1 MRVSTRVVLLLALFA
16 SLLSY
21 AKFNHCAVTGWQAPD
36 QYVHACYSDIPALY
50 GERALDKGVWA
61 YSSGADSVEYPV
73 IQGAIMWF
81 TAKVIPH
88 GTNNYFYGSA
98 LLLALLFIFISFITF
113 KIRPEFGYLLPL
125 APAAVAS
132 LYINWDLWAIA
143 TMLLAIY
150 WFDRKAEVASAVA
163 LGISVSTKFLPI
175 FLIIPIA
182 VIFFRQERISKF
194 VKYVAITVTTFAAIN
209 LPVAMTTPQGWWR
222 FYDLN
227 LNRGSDWGS
236 LWYALSNLGID
247 LTHQNYLS
255 VLCLLIGI
263 TALTIYLLQLRSVPL
278 LAHIAILVMII
289 VMAVSKVYSPQY
301 VLWLTPLVVIAMID
315 KRELTVFWFWQGAEL
330 AYHLAIWQHLA
341 QITGAKFGLPVV
353 AYSAIALFRIG
364 ASLVLLV
371 RLAARHQSSRVF
383 PSEFLLSTGE
393 SYP

>member
-1 MRVSTRVVLLLALFA
+1 MRVSTRVVLLLALLA
-16 SLLSY
+16 SLLSF
-21 AKFNHCAVTGWQAPD
+21 AKFNHCAQTGWQSPD

-50 GERALDKGVWA
+50 GERGLDKGVWA

-73 IQGAIMWF
+73 IQGTIMWI
-81 TAKVIPH
+81 TAKVIPK
-88 GTNNYFYGSA
+88 GINNYFYVSA

-113 KIRPEFGYLLPL
+113 KIKPELGYLLPL

-143 TMLLAIY
+143 MMMLAIY

-163 LGISVSTKFLPI
+163 LGIAISTKFLPI
-175 FLIIPIA
+175 FLLIPIA
-182 VIFFRQERISKF
+182 IIFFRQEKISKF
-194 VKYVAITVTTFAAIN
+194 FKYAVIAVTTFALIN
-209 LPVAMTTPQGWWR
+209 LPVALTTPVGWWR

-236 LWYALSNLGID
+236 LWYALSNLGLN

-255 VLCLLIGI
+255 ILLLMIGLS
-263 TALTIYLLQLRSVPL
+263 ALTIFLLQLRTPPT
-278 LAHIAILVMII
+278 LAHTAIFVMII

-301 VLWLTPLVVIAMID
+301 VLWLTPLAIIAMID
-315 KRELTVFWFWQGAEL
+315 KRELTVFWFWQGAEVM
-330 AYHLAIWQHLA
+330 YHLAIWQHLA
-341 QITGAKFGLPVV
+341 QVTGAKFGLPVV
-353 AYSAIALFRIG
+353 AYSVIALIRIG
-364 ASLVLLV
+364 ASILLLV

-383 PSEFLLSTGE
+383 PSQFLLSTGE